1 MFEGFRQTDV
11 DVAGVRLHLVQ
22 GGDGPPLLLLHGY
35 PQTHVMWHLVA
46 PRLAERFTVVVPDLR
61 GYGGS
66 SKPPGSAEHLEYSKR
81 TMAADQVALME
92 ELGFD
97 RFAVAGHDRG
107 GRVAHRLALDHP
119 ERLTKVAVLDI
130 APSLAVF
137 GAVNKEIAYGT
148 YHWFFLSQPF
158 DLPERLIGGDP
169 SFFLR
174 WHLRAWSGGRDD
186 FFAPEAL
193 AEYERC
199 FADPACIH
207 ATCEDYRAGASIDL
221 EHDAA
226 DLGKKISCPFFV
238 LWGEGRL
245 DRHFDVLACW
255 REWADDVA
263 GKALRGGHFLPEELS
278 EETATELLDFFG

>member
-1 MFEGFRQTDV
+1 VFGGFQQKDV
-11 DVAGVRLHLVQ
+11 EVSGVRLHLIQ
-22 GGDGPPLLLLHGY
+22 GGAGPPLLLLHGY
-35 PQTHVMWHLVA
+35 PQTHAMWHAVA
-46 PRLAERFTVVVPDLR
+46 PRLAEHFTVVVPDLR
-61 GYGGS
+61 GYGDS
-66 SKPPGSAEHLEYSKR
+66 SKPPGSAKHLEYSKR
-81 TMAADQVALME
+81 TMALDQVALME

-97 RFAVAGHDRG
+97 RFALAGHDRG

-119 ERLTKVAVLDI
+119 GRVTKVAVLDI

-137 GAVNKEIAYGT
+137 RGVNKEIAYGT

-169 SFFLR
+169 SLFLR

-186 FFAPEAL
+186 FFASEAL

-221 EHDAA
+221 AHDEA
-226 DLGKKISCPFFV
+226 DLGRKIMCPFLV
-238 LWGEGRL
+238 LWGDGRL

-255 REWADDVA
+255 REWADDVS
-263 GKALRGGHFLPEELS
+263 GRPLRAGHFLCEERP
-278 EETATELLDFFG
+278 EETAVELLAFFE